1 MAILDTVKVLAGRA
15 RSSQRRLA
23 LLAGVDGSSPK
34 GPSRWL
40 TNSGLEVASA
50 DTFAHALELCD
61 RLRPDIVLADMAF
74 GDGNAQSLCQVL
86 RHRPDRSDVPV
97 LAFCAGRHE
106 VEAALE
112 AGAND
117 VLERPFHARV
127 ACLRAQH
134 LVQLAETAF
143 ELSGARAEMERLRKA
158 NEEERRERS
167 WREHFDALTGLPDSE
182 RFERAL

>member
-40 TNSGLEVASA
+40 TNSGFEVVTA
-50 DTFAHALELCD
+50 DNFAHALELFD

-127 ACLRAQH
+127 SCLRAQH
-134 LVQLAETAF
+134 LVQLDQTP
-143 ELSGARAEMERLRKA
+143 L
-158 NEEERRERS
+158 
-167 WREHFDALTGLPDSE
+167 ALTGGPAAVS
-182 RFERAL
+182 RR